1 MGEITDGEAV
11 YGRGGVIGVA
21 EYALFVQFGTE
32 MVFSA
37 LHQHLRKLQI
47 RRNDEHDGI
56 GEARDVP
63 NDFCRRV
70 HSTRQK
76 TALR

>member
-11 YGRGGVIGVA
+11 YGRDGVIGVA
-21 EYALFVQFGTE
+21 ENALLVQLGTE
-32 MVFSA
+32 MVFNA
-37 LHQHLRKLQI
+37 FHQHLQKLQI
-47 RRNDEHDGI
+47 RRNDEHHGI

-63 NDFCRRV
+63 NDFRRRV

-76 TALR
+76 AALR